1 MTDKQKKF
9 ADVFL
14 QSGDGELARREAGYE
29 GSWTLKRVLEIGA
42 VGEYLCSQMMV
53 ADEKEVAAFFSAVMR
68 GEPAADE
75 KLPRVK
81 EQLKAAELLAK
92 HFGMFAERESSGV
105 GDPAGAVEFVGDEL
119 L

>member
-1 MTDKQKKF
+1 MTEKQKKF

-14 QSGDGELARREAGYE
+14 RSGDGELALREAEYK
-29 GSWTLKRVLEIGA
+29 GSWTLKRVLAIDA
-42 VGEYLCSQMMV
+42 VGAYLCSQMIV

-75 KLPRVK
+75 KLPGVK
-81 EQLKAAELLAK
+81 EQLKAAELLGK
-92 HFGMFAERESSGV
+92 HFGMFADRESRGA
-105 GDPAGAVEFVGDEL
+105 GDLGSVEFVGDEL